1 VTKLVW
7 YLRLCDLVRSPRAG
21 WGRAACTRTA
31 ACQISPQRP
40 RPGTRSS
47 YPTLRALWTT
57 YRFPVRLSLADLN
70 ERRPIL
76 GLNVSTSSMPR
87 PPTPSP
93 PPASFP
99 FTAGNFDYPHA
110 SGAPSFGS
118 RSRVNGS
125 ISRAL
130 RSLADRPERAS
141 PPRAAGGARRSQ
153 PHRTSAQ
160 SARHDTMRR
169 LFGPPRDSDPPDNLM
184 RRPPTANPNRPR
196 ATPSERYL
204 RRSSARIRGERAE
217 MESAADLLDSL
228 SDIPINSPFPSFANT
243 GARPRSPTVEVGRQ
257 TKRRKLEHQ
266 SGAKSEYD
274 GFKYGHKGQVVS
286 GRLKMEILSC
296 DGGEYFDKDHPIG
309 LHNVRN
315 VLKNDSSVYCS
326 ESSRC
331 NLLLKHIGDA
341 PFALEKIVIRAPD
354 RGFTAPYVS
363 CSSAIP

>member
-1 VTKLVW
+1 
-7 YLRLCDLVRSPRAG
+7 
-21 WGRAACTRTA
+21 
-31 ACQISPQRP
+31 
-40 RPGTRSS
+40 
-47 YPTLRALWTT
+47 
-57 YRFPVRLSLADLN
+57 
-70 ERRPIL
+70 
-76 GLNVSTSSMPR
+76 MPR
-87 PPTPSP
+87 PRSSASP
-93 PPASFP
+93 PPPPSFS

-110 SGAPSFGS
+110 SAAPSFAS

-130 RSLADRPERAS
+130 RSFGDRPERAS
-141 PPRAAGGARRSQ
+141 PPRAAAGARRSQ
-153 PHRTSAQ
+153 PHRTPAQ

-228 SDIPINSPFPSFANT
+228 SDIPINSPMPSFT
-243 GARPRSPTVEVGRQ
+243 SFMHQGPRPRSPTVGRQ

-266 SGAKSEYD
+266 AGPKSEYD

-363 CSSAIP
+363 RSTAILDYY